1 MLLVD
6 LDPDGWD
13 HPSGEPPGTRL
24 RMEVDAAT
32 LDTDEQGQST
42 GWVWLRGRR
51 LLPGGSTRSG
61 KALVRLTALPGE
73 LRITHQGAAVE
84 VRELQQTHG
93 LGERPDT
100 GEGAS

>member
-1 MLLVD
+1 
-6 LDPDGWD
+6 
-13 HPSGEPPGTRL
+13 
-24 RMEVDAAT
+24 MEVGAAT

-61 KALVRLTALPGE
+61 KALVRIGVLPGE
-73 LRITHQGAAVE
+73 LRISHQGAVVE

-93 LGERPDT
+93 IVDRPDQLP
-100 GEGAS
+100 